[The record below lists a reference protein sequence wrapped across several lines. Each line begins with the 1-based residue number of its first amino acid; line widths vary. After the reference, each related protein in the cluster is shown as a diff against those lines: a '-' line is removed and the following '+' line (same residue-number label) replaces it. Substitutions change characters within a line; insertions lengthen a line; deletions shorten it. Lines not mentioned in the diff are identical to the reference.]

1 MRADWNAR
9 AQEDANYYVAFG
21 RRNQDDAEFDDT
33 AEEVVK
39 GLEWELKRVPAANP
53 RARRAL
59 EIGCGPGRLLKPMS
73 RLFGEVH
80 GVDVADGMIAKAR
93 TRLSGIP
100 HAHAHVGS
108 GSDLAQFAD
117 DAFDLVYSYA
127 VFQHIPSGEVVFN
140 YLREGVRVVKP
151 GGLIRVQMNGL
162 PKTAKVYDTW
172 SGVRISGDE
181 IRAFCRE
188 QGMQLLA
195 LEGRDTQYMWTT
207 WRKPA
212 GAACPAAVP
221 MTLRRLTNGF
231 SSEPVAPPTGRFSSV
246 SAWVEGLPD
255 HADLLNLSLEFDGR
269 PAVLTYLGRREPDGL
284 QQLAA
289 ILPRGLN
296 TGQVPVRLTL
306 EGQEHAPQTR
316 FRIIPPPP
324 PVPRILTVSD
334 GIDLMSG
341 HKIRTGSVKLQLEE
355 FHDVDKIEVTF
366 GGRKIMHLDSFCT
379 DPMPPRHEVNFEI
392 PSYRDLPPGSYPLE
406 VRVGTRRFAPVV
418 LDVMR

>member
-9 AQEDANYYVAFG
+9 AQEDAYYYVAFG
-21 RRNQDDAEFDDT
+21 RREQDDDEFDET
-33 AEEVVK
+33 AAETVRA
-39 GLEWELKRVPAANP
+39 LELELKRIPTHRP
-53 RARRAL
+53 RSRRAL
-59 EIGCGPGRLLKPMS
+59 EIGCGPGRLLRPMS

-80 GVDVADGMIAKAR
+80 GVDVADGMVTKAR
-93 TRLSGIP
+93 ERLREIP

-117 DAFDLVYSYA
+117 ESFDFVYSYA

-140 YLREGVRVVKP
+140 YLREAVRVLKP

-172 SGVRISGDE
+172 SGVRISGEE
-181 IRAFCRE
+181 IREFCRVH
-188 QGMQLLA
+188 GLQLLA

-207 WRKPA
+207 WRKAAPA
-212 GAACPAAVP
+212 TAGQARIA
-221 MTLRRLTNGF
+221 LRRLTNGF
-231 SSEPVAPPTGRFSSV
+231 SSEPVAPPVGRFSSV

-255 HADLLNLSLEFDGR
+255 HADLLNLSLTFDGR
-269 PAVLTYLGRREPDGL
+269 PATLTYLGRREPDGL

-289 ILPRGLN
+289 ILPRGLS
-296 TGQVPVRLTL
+296 TGQVPVQLAM
-306 EGQEHAPQTR
+306 EGEALPPQAR

-324 PVPRILTVSD
+324 AVPRIMTVSD

-341 HKIRTGSVKLQLEE
+341 HRIRTGCVKLQLEE
-355 FHDVDKIEVTF
+355 FHDVEKMEVTF
-366 GGRKIMHLDSFCT
+366 GGRAIARLDFFCT
-379 DPMPPRHEVNFEI
+379 DPMPPRHEVNFQI
-392 PSYRDLPPGSYPLE
+392 PSYRDLPPGAYPLE

-418 LDVMR
+418 LDLVR